1 MWKGIKMEFLK
12 VLFENGAVTWDQFAK
27 GVKDKGL
34 KIADLSEDNYVSKQK
49 YDNDVH
55 TKDTQIETL
64 NKNIKTRDDDLE
76 DLKNQL
82 EAAGN
87 DKVKLKELTGKFN
100 TLQTD
105 YNTAKTDYEGKLQK
119 QRYEFAVKEF
129 AHTQTF
135 TSAAAKREFIRSMTE
150 NELNM
155 DNETILG
162 ANDFL
167 EKYKKENADSFAT
180 DNDDKKPKFAEKSGG
195 GQGKTNDPFL
205 NGFDE

>member
-1 MWKGIKMEFLK
+1 MEFLK

-34 KIADLSEDNYVSKQK
+34 KIADLSEGNYVSKQK

-87 DKVKLKELTGKFN
+87 DKEKLKELTGKFN

-105 YNTAKTDYEGKLQK
+105 YNTAKITRVSCKNRDMSLPLKNLRILKHLQV
-119 QRYEFAVKEF
+119 RLPSVNLFVV
-129 AHTQTF
+129 
-135 TSAAAKREFIRSMTE
+135 
-150 NELNM
+150 
-155 DNETILG
+155 
-162 ANDFL
+162 
-167 EKYKKENADSFAT
+167 
-180 DNDDKKPKFAEKSGG
+180 
-195 GQGKTNDPFL
+195 
-205 NGFDE
+205 

>member
-34 KIADLSEDNYVSKQK
+34 KIADLSEGNYVSKQK

-180 DNDDKKPKFAEKSGG
+180 DNDDKKPKFAEKSGS

>member
-1 MWKGIKMEFLK
+1 MEFLK

-34 KIADLSEDNYVSKQK
+34 KIADLSEGNYVSKQK

-87 DKVKLKELTGKFN
+87 DKEKLKELTGKFN

-180 DNDDKKPKFAEKSGG
+180 DNDDKKHNFAEKSGG

>member
-1 MWKGIKMEFLK
+1 MEFLK
-12 VLFENGAVTWDQFAK
+12 VLFENGAVTWDQFVK

-34 KIADLSEDNYVSKQK
+34 KIADLSEGNYVSKLK
-49 YDNDVH
+49 YDNDVQA
-55 TKDTQIETL
+55 KDKQIETL
-64 NKNIKTRDDDLE
+64 NKNIETRDTDLTN
-76 DLKNQL
+76 LKNQL
-82 EAAGN
+82 KDAGN
-87 DKVKLKELTGKFN
+87 DKDKLNDLTNKFD

-105 YNTAKTDYEGKLQK
+105 YNNAKTEYEGKLQK

-129 AHTQTF
+129 AHTQSF

-150 NELNM
+150 NELKM

-167 EKYKKENADSFAT
+167 ETYKKENADSFAT

-195 GQGKTNDPFL
+195 GQSKTSDPFL
-205 NGFDE
+205 NGFEE

>member
-34 KIADLSEDNYVSKQK
+34 KIADLSEGNYVSKQK

-87 DKVKLKELTGKFN
+87 DKEKLKELTGKFN

-135 TSAAAKREFIRSMTE
+135 TSAAAKREFIRSMNE

-180 DNDDKKPKFAEKSGG
+180 DNDDKKPKFAEKIGG

>member
-34 KIADLSEDNYVSKQK
+34 KIADLSEGNYVSKQK

-76 DLKNQL
+76 
-82 EAAGN
+82 
-87 DKVKLKELTGKFN
+87 ELTGKFN

>member
-34 KIADLSEDNYVSKQK
+34 KIADLSEGNYVSKQK

-87 DKVKLKELTGKFN
+87 DKEKLKELTGKFN

-167 EKYKKENADSFAT
+167 EKYKKENGGEYDTDSIIDVACGHLESEGYMCDYISENAT
-180 DNDDKKPKFAEKSGG
+180 IEF
-195 GQGKTNDPFL
+195 
-205 NGFDE
+205 